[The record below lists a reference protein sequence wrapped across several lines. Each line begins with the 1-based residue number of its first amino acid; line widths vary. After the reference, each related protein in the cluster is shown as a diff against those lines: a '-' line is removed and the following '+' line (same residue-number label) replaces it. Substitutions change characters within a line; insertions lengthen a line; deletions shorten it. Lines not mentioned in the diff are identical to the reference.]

1 MFKNKLRHSKRMQEI
16 INAFVKNGLRHFLF
30 RLGLTKQDSADVEP
44 IDQVNLQDVG
54 VKLKQA
60 LQELGPTFIKL
71 GQIASTRRDLV
82 PPEISIELAK
92 LQDHVDPFPFEQVKE
107 IIEYELD
114 APIEELFSTFDPEP
128 LATASIGQ
136 VHAARLPSGEQV
148 AVKVQRPNIRP
159 IVDTDLSIL
168 ADFARFLEA
177 NTDWAETYHLRDMID
192 EFSSSLID
200 ELDYRIEGRNGERIA
215 KQFAE
220 QPDIRIPAVFWDYST
235 DKVLTAEMLHGIKAN
250 DVQRLD
256 AEGYDRRLIAQRIVD
271 SMFYQVLEMG
281 FFHGDPHPGN
291 IFIRPGNIIAYMD
304 FGMVG
309 RLTDELKFHFASL
322 IVNMRNGD
330 SDGMIDTF
338 EEMGILPDDLDLR
351 LFKRDLDTLQTKY
364 YDVSLNE
371 IHLGAIFME
380 LFQVAYHHHIQ
391 IPSEISI
398 LGKAILTLE
407 GLISELDP
415 EFSIMKAVEPYGEK
429 LMKERY
435 NPLNFAQD
443 SIKQWMENY
452 QILTHLPKD
461 IKDITRTIKKG
472 KMQLDINLKQT
483 HTFLNRLDQIS
494 NRLSFS
500 IILLSF
506 SILMVGVIIGSS
518 IAGQRNLLWDLPVI
532 EIGSIIAGLMFVFL
546 LYRIFRSGKM

>member
-1 MFKNKLRHSKRMQEI
+1 MFKNKLRHSKRLQEI
-16 INAFVKNGLRHFLF
+16 INVFLKNGLSHFLF
-30 RLGLTKQDSADVEP
+30 RLGLTKQDSMDSEPVEH
-44 IDQVNLQDVG
+44 VNLHDIG
-54 VKLKQA
+54 VKLRQA

-92 LQDHVDPFPFEQVKE
+92 LQDHVTPFPFEQVKE
-107 IIEYELD
+107 IIEYELG
-114 APIEELFSTFDPEP
+114 APISQVFSYFNPEP

-136 VHAARLPSGEQV
+136 VHEAQLPSGEQV

-168 ADFARFLEA
+168 ADVARFLED
-177 NTDWAETYHLRDMID
+177 NTDWAETYHLRDMMD
-192 EFSSSLID
+192 EFSSTLTD

-215 KQFAE
+215 KQFAG
-220 QPDIRIPAVFWDYST
+220 QPDIHIPAVYWDFST
-235 DKVLTAEMLHGIKAN
+235 DKVLTAEMLQGIKSN

-271 SMFYQVLEMG
+271 SMFFQVLEMG

-291 IFIRPGNIIAYMD
+291 ISIQSGNIISYMD

-309 RLTDELKFHFASL
+309 RLPDELKFHFASL

-330 SDGMIDTF
+330 TDGMIDTF
-338 EEMGILPDDLDLR
+338 DEMGILPDDLDMR
-351 LFKRDLDTLQTKY
+351 MFKRDLDTLQTKY

-371 IHLGAIFME
+371 IHMGAIFME
-380 LFQVAYHHHIQ
+380 LFQVAYRHHIL

-415 EFSIMKAVEPYGEK
+415 KFSIMKAVEPFGEK

-435 NPLNFAQD
+435 NPLNLAQE

-461 IKDITRTIKKG
+461 LKDITRTIKKG
-472 KMQLDINLKQT
+472 KLQLDINVKQT

-506 SILMVGVIIGSS
+506 SILMVGVIIGSA
-518 IAGQRNLLWDLPVI
+518 IAGERNLLWDLPVI
-532 EIGSIIAGLMFVFL
+532 EAGSIIAGLMFLFL